1 MKRFA
6 VIVFPGSN
14 CDHDAYHV
22 INSSENASVDFI
34 WHKERDLENYDTII
48 VPGGFSY
55 GDYLRAGA
63 IAQFSK
69 VMKSIKSQAEKGKSI
84 IGICNG
90 FQILVESELLP
101 GALLKNSN
109 QKFVCKW
116 VDLKVENNNNI
127 FTNYFK
133 SNSLIRMPIAH
144 NEGRYY
150 VDTDKLTE
158 LERNNQII
166 LRYVDSTGNASVQ
179 GNPNGS
185 ISNIAAVSNLEGN
198 VLGLMPHPERA
209 SESILS
215 PDLSTNGLGLFHSM
229 IHSLEVLLKK

>member
-1 MKRFA
+1 MNVA
-6 VIVFPGSN
+6 IIQFPGTN
-14 CDHDAYHV
+14 CDIDTHRV
-22 INSSENASVDFI
+22 FSNLLKVDVSFV
-34 WHKERDLENYDTII
+34 WHKQNDLTNFDA
-48 VPGGFSY
+48 VVLPGGFSY
-55 GDYLRAGA
+55 GDRLRAGV
-63 IAQFSK
+63 IAAHSPIIQALKNFSLK
-69 VMKSIKSQAEKGKSI
+69 RKPI

-116 VDLKVENNNNI
+116 VTLKVENNNNI

-150 VDTDKLTE
+150 VDNEKLDE

-166 LRYVDSTGNASVQ
+166 LRYVNSIGNTSIQ

-185 ISNIAAVSNLEGN
+185 VSNIAAVSNVEGN

-209 SESILS
+209 SEAILS
-215 PDLSTNGLGLFHSM
+215 PDSSTDGIGLFYSM

>member
-1 MKRFA
+1 MNVA
-6 VIVFPGSN
+6 IIQFPGTN
-14 CDHDAYHV
+14 CD
-22 INSSENASVDFI
+22 VDTYRIFSNLLKVDVSFI
-34 WHKERDLENYDTII
+34 WHNENDLSNFDA
-48 VPGGFSY
+48 VVLPGGFSY
-55 GDYLRAGA
+55 GDRLRAGV
-63 IAQFSK
+63 IAAHSPVIQELKKFSLK
-69 VMKSIKSQAEKGKSI
+69 RKPI

-209 SESILS
+209 CDSL
-215 PDLSTNGLGLFHSM
+215 LGSDDGKMIFESM
-229 IHSLEVLLKK
+229 IRAN